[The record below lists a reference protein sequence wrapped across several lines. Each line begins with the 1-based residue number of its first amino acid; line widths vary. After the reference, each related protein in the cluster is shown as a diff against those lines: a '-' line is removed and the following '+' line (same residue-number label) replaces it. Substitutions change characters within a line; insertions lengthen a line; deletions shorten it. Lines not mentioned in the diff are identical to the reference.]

1 MMTNFVTPPL
11 LREGDLIAILAP
23 ASAVDAQLV
32 NGASEAL
39 RARGF
44 RVEIFPTASGRSG
57 TYSGTLDARLN
68 DFSSALADADVKAIL
83 CARGGY
89 GCVHLLTHLKPRPVW
104 LIGFS
109 DVSALHALWLRSG
122 IRSIHG
128 SMAKELALARCP
140 GDEANSRLFEL
151 LRTGSFAPLFWDPSP
166 LNRLGEAGG
175 ILMGGNLA
183 VLDGLISTPYNI
195 IGEPGSILFIE
206 DVAEPVYKVE
216 RMLYRLRLNGA
227 FERIA
232 GLIVGQFTD
241 YKPDSNGEPME
252 EMIARMTA
260 DYSFPIAFGAPIGHV
275 DRNLPLLQGARV
287 TLSVTPAQA
296 ALRLADE

>member
-1 MMTNFVTPPL
+1 MIDFVTPPL
-11 LREGDLIAILAP
+11 LEKGDLIAILAP
-23 ASAVDAQLV
+23 ASAVDSQLV
-32 NGASEAL
+32 NGAAEAL
-39 RARGF
+39 RSRGF
-44 RVEIFPTASGRSG
+44 RVEIFPSAFGRSG
-57 TYSGTLDARLN
+57 SYSGTIDARTA
-68 DFSSALADADVKAIL
+68 DFRAALANPEVKVIL

-89 GCVHLLTHLKPRPVW
+89 GCVHLLAHLEPRPVW

-122 IRSIHG
+122 IRSIHA
-128 SMAKELALARCP
+128 SMAKELALGQCR

-151 LRTGSFAPLFWDPSP
+151 LQTGSFAPLCWPSTP
-166 LNRLGEAGG
+166 LNRVGEASG

-206 DVAEPVYKVE
+206 DVAEPIYKVE

-227 FERIA
+227 FDRIEA
-232 GLIVGQFTD
+232 LIVGQFTE
-241 YKPDSNGEPME
+241 YKPDCNGETME

-260 DYSFPIAFGAPIGHV
+260 GYDFPIAFNAPIGHIPG
-275 DRNLPLLQGARV
+275 NLPILQGARV
-287 TLSVTPAQA
+287 SLKVTPEQTV
-296 ALRLADE
+296 LRSS